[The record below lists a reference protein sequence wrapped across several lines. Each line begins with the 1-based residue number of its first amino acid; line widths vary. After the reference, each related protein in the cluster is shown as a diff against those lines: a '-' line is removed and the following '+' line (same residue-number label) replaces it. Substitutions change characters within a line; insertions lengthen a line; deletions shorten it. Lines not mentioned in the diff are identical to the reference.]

1 MGAQTI
7 LLSTIPVKLAG
18 TPENTVKQNKNLRLY
33 SDAISKTASKR
44 KKRFIN
50 LFTPVSQHK
59 AAVYSYNGIHLNEEG
74 YYFLAQV
81 LERGLGWPSRGEKV
95 IVDASGNGK
104 KASFSLEEKMLPLPV
119 PTTGQAAR
127 DER

>member
-59 AAVYSYNGIHLNEEG
+59 AAVYSYNGLHLNEEG
-74 YYFLAQV
+74 YYFLSQL
-81 LERGLGWPSRGEKV
+81 LERGVGWPSRGAKV
-95 IVDASGNGK
+95 LEIASGNDN
-104 KASFSLEEKMLPLPV
+104 KASYSLEEHILTRTI
-119 PTTGQAAR
+119 PTH
-127 DER
+127 